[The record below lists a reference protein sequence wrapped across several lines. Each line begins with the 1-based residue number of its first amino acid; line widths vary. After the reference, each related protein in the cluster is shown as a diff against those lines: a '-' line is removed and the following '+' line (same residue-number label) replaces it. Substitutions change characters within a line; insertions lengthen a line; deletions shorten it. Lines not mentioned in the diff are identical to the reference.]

1 MISVMKKLTPWYAW
15 LLTLLFVSNISFA
28 DQQQIPQIH
37 VIGNATTKVTPDLI
51 NWSIRVNNQGVQLN
65 DVAKQHQNIVSNALN
80 LIKQFAINEQ
90 SLQTT
95 NMTFGEKTKYQQ
107 NNRVHDGYFAN
118 TQISFSLLNTDQ
130 YQKLWMK
137 LSAIPEVSI
146 SSVNYDS
153 SKKEQLQAST
163 RLAALQNAKQKAS
176 AMAAELNSSLGE
188 PLTIAE
194 MGTNNGAHPPMLAS
208 AKFSTEM
215 ADNSSS
221 LETGQLTIT
230 MQVSVSFMLHSQ
242 VNFQHPTS
250 EN

>member
-1 MISVMKKLTPWYAW
+1 MISN
-15 LLTLLFVSNISFA
+15 SSFA

-37 VIGNATTKVTPDLI
+37 VTGTATTKVTPDLI

-65 DVAKQHQNIVSNALN
+65 EVAKQHQVIVGKTLG

-107 NNRVHDGYFAN
+107 NNRLHDGYFAN
-118 TQISFSLLNTDQ
+118 TQISFSLLNTKQ
-130 YQKLWMK
+130 YQALWTQ
-137 LSAIPEVSI
+137 LSAFPDVAI
-146 SSVNYDS
+146 SSVTFDS
-153 SKKEQLQAST
+153 SKKEQLQVST
-163 RLAALQNAKQKAS
+163 RLAALQNAKQKAA
-176 AMAAELNSSLGE
+176 AMAAELDSTLGE

-194 MGTNNGAHPPMLAS
+194 MGANNSNHSPMLAK
-208 AKFSTEM
+208 AQFSSEM
-215 ADNSSS
+215 ADNSTS

-242 VNFQHPTS
+242 VNFQHPAS
-250 EN
+250 EK